1 MPGAQSN
8 AVVTDTAMQDAL
20 QTVLRELLAPV
31 ARLEALR
38 HKELLSGQEVEALY
52 GLDAGTLEN
61 WRGKGKGPATTK
73 IGQRVY
79 YRHMAVQ
86 AFIQAHQQRTYD
98 HQQA

>member
-1 MPGAQSN
+1 MAGLHSAP
-8 AVVTDTAMQDAL
+8 AVDSGLMQEAL
-20 QTVLRELLAPV
+20 QSVLRELLAPV
-31 ARLEALR
+31 ARLEELR

-79 YRHMAVQ
+79 YRHTAVQ

-98 HQQA
+98 HQRA